1 MEFINVYQRRGPFR
15 SAIVAASAGIAAI
28 VLLVAMPAAAQE
40 APAEAAAPRDG
51 RWSVRWDNHP
61 EVEWSG
67 GLRME
72 FRARLQGDSRASRA
86 AVERGDG
93 DRFDVGRRRVGV
105 DGEIGP
111 ALDFQ
116 IEGEIERT
124 NPWRDV
130 YVNYRPM
137 RGAQIQAGQFKIPF
151 GLEETTS
158 GGNLDFIYRSIVST
172 RLAPGRDG
180 GVMLHGRVARRTV
193 GYEMGIFAH
202 DGDNA
207 RPKGGT
213 RVFGGR
219 TLAGRV
225 TVEPFRHSKSMM
237 SDLEVGVAFTRSSL
251 PQGFP
256 AVRGKSVLGVSFF
269 DSDVWVEG
277 SRRRDGV
284 QVRWR
289 PGPFSVASEYIRVSD
304 DRRGQSQA
312 GTDLPPLLARGWYV
326 SGTWV
331 VAGATGAADVDQPAR
346 PLFQGGYGSIQVAMR
361 LERLSFGSIAD
372 TNSPS
377 TSPRADVVL
386 GNRETAMTFGAT
398 WHLNRWIKMEG
409 NVIREQ
415 IGGTAVSPVPHLRVW
430 SRLIR
435 FQLAI

>member
-1 MEFINVYQRRGPFR
+1 MKSVNAYPGRGPFR
-15 SAIVAASAGIAAI
+15 SAGIAAI
-28 VLLVAMPAAAQE
+28 ALLASMPATAQE
-40 APAEAAAPRDG
+40 APADAAAPRDG
-51 RWSVRWDNHP
+51 GWSVRWDDHP

-67 GLRME
+67 RLRVE
-72 FRARLQGDSRASRA
+72 LRARLQGDSRASRA

-93 DRFDVGRRRVGV
+93 DRFDVGRRRIGV
-105 DGEIGP
+105 DGAIGR
-111 ALDFQ
+111 AVDFQ
-116 IEGEIERT
+116 IEREIEKT
-124 NPWRDV
+124 NPWRDA
-130 YVNYRPM
+130 YANYRPL
-137 RGAQIQAGQFKIPF
+137 RGAQVQAGKFKIPF

-180 GVMLHGRVARRTV
+180 GVMLHGRVARRAL

-219 TLAGRV
+219 TFAGRV
-225 TVEPFRHSKSMM
+225 MVEPFRHSKSTM
-237 SDLEVGVAFTRSSL
+237 SHLEVGVAFTRSPL
-251 PQGFP
+251 PEGFP

-304 DRRGQSQA
+304 DRRGQSQE
-312 GTDLPPLLARGWYV
+312 GTDLPPFLARGWYV

-331 VAGATGAADVDQPAR
+331 VAGAVGAASVDEPAR
-346 PLFQGGYGSIQVAMR
+346 PLFRGGFGSIQVATR
-361 LERLSFGSIAD
+361 LERLSFGHLVGTD
-372 TNSPS
+372 LPS
-377 TSPRADVVL
+377 TSPRADAVL
-386 GNRETAMTFGAT
+386 GNRETAMTIGAT
-398 WHLNRWIKMEG
+398 WHPNRWITMEG

-415 IGGTAVSPVPHLRVW
+415 IGGAAASSVPRLHVW

>member
-1 MEFINVYQRRGPFR
+1 MGTFM
-15 SAIVAASAGIAAI
+15 SAGIAAI
-28 VLLVAMPAAAQE
+28 AMLVAMPATAQE
-40 APAEAAAPRDG
+40 APADAAASRDG
-51 RWSVRWDNHP
+51 GWNVRWDDHP
-61 EVEWSG
+61 EIEWSG
-67 GLRME
+67 RLRVE
-72 FRARLQGDSRASRA
+72 FRARLQGDSRVSRA

-93 DRFDVGRRRVGV
+93 DGFDVGRRRVGV
-105 DGEIGP
+105 DGEIGR
-111 ALDFQ
+111 AVDFQ
-116 IEGEIERT
+116 IEGEIEKT

-130 YVNYRPM
+130 YANYRPM

-172 RLAPGRDG
+172 RLAPGRDDG
-180 GVMLHGRVARRTV
+180 AMLHGRVARRTL
-193 GYEMGIFAH
+193 GYEIGIFAH

-225 TVEPFRHSKSMM
+225 TAEPFRRSKSTM
-237 SDLEVGVAFTRSSL
+237 SDLQVAVAFTRSTL
-251 PQGFP
+251 PEGFP
-256 AVRGKSVLGVSFF
+256 AVRGRSVLGVSFF

-277 SRRRDGV
+277 NRRRDGV

-289 PGPFSVASEYIRVSD
+289 PGPFSFASEYMRVSD
-304 DRRGQSQA
+304 DRRGQSQS
-312 GTDLPPLLARGWYV
+312 GTDLPPFLARGWYV

-331 VAGATGAADVDQPAR
+331 VAGAARATSVDRPVR
-346 PLFQGGYGSIQVAMR
+346 PLFQGGFGSMQVAMR
-361 LERLSFGSIAD
+361 LEHLSLGSVPGTD
-372 TNSPS
+372 LPS

-386 GNRETAMTFGAT
+386 GNRETAMTIGAT
-398 WHLNRWIKMEG
+398 WHLNRWITMEG
-409 NVIREQ
+409 NLIREQ
-415 IGGTAVSPVPHLRVW
+415 IGGATVGSMPHLRVW